1 MFLLIVIIY
10 FFSIL
15 FYYAKVYWKD
25 IPTVAKD
32 GFLDLV
38 IYLVIYLVS
47 PIYLL
52 RCVLIEINLFRKY
65 HCFEFNILDKNSK
78 QILRTQKTIT
88 RRFWLQDVINNDFIE
103 YCEGQLKDDE
113 CLSIESVTRSSSVEF
128 IAYLNFSTIG
138 NN

>member
-25 IPTVAKD
+25 IPTVAKEW
-32 GFLDLV
+32 FPNLV
-38 IYLVIYLVS
+38 ILIVS